1 MRTQLLSLTNVNT
14 NKLFFNNNLP
24 ELSTNQIDRIQ
35 MKQILSKAIYNEL
48 TAMQRLCIVE
58 HFFNNKKQKEIADE
72 LGVNASTVSRH
83 IKKGKKKLKNIASY
97 YTNT

>member
-1 MRTQLLSLTNVNT
+1 MRTQLLHLSNT
-14 NKLFFNNNLP
+14 NANRIMFNNIIP
-24 ELSTNQIDRIQ
+24 ETSTNIVDRNQ
-35 MKQILSKAIYNEL
+35 MKQIMSKAIYNEL

-58 HFFNNKKQKEIADE
+58 HFFNNKKQKEIARE

-83 IKKGKKKLKNIASY
+83 INKGKRKLKHIASY

>member
-1 MRTQLLSLTNVNT
+1 MRTKVLPFTSVDTNRIM
-14 NKLFFNNNLP
+14 FNSIIP
-24 ELSTNQIDRIQ
+24 QISTNLVDRNK
-35 MKQILSKAIYNEL
+35 MKQIMSKAIYNEL

-58 HFFNNKKQKEIADE
+58 HFFNNKKQIEIANE

-83 IKKGKKKLKNIASY
+83 INKGKKRLKNIASY